1 MNKPMV
7 LTEANFSNDV
17 EQATGLMLVDFWAAW
32 CGRCRAIAPVIE
44 QIADENEGKLKVG
57 KLDVD
62 NNSDLAMRYGVMSIP
77 TLILFKDGKPVKS
90 HGGRHAQA
98 AVDGADQA
106 IHELENIHKAHEAAQ
121 REMNHRLHG

>member
-32 CGRCRAIAPVIE
+32 CGPCRAIAPVIE

-77 TLILFKDGKPVKS
+77 TLILFKDGKPVKRMV
-90 HGGRHAQA
+90 GAMPKPQLMAQ
-98 AVDGADQA
+98 
-106 IHELENIHKAHEAAQ
+106 IKPF
-121 REMNHRLHG
+121 MN